1 MLAMP
6 GSRKRGLLPRSFREA
21 GAKSEA
27 VPRPVWDP
35 HRSMEGADSIS
46 PGTALCATATEST

>member
-1 MLAMP
+1 MP

-35 HRSMEGADSIS
+35 HRSMAGADSIS